1 MASKGISEFIHCIR
15 CGGEESLLHVIRD
28 CSWVKDSWAA
38 ANIPFLNGFV
48 SSFKDIIEFVW
59 SSCGSPETEK
69 LATICWQIWKCRN
82 DMIFRN
88 INTPPLICIGK
99 VVAWLKEYH
108 NAVCFHL
115 PVSKHSRDQER
126 WCGPPR
132 GVIKINFD
140 GACGGEGDRLGL
152 GFVAR
157 EYAGKSLM
165 TGSKTLYED
174 SAEDFEIRALS

>member
-1 MASKGISEFIHCIR
+1 
-15 CGGEESLLHVIRD
+15 
-28 CSWVKDSWAA
+28 
-38 ANIPFLNGFV
+38 
-48 SSFKDIIEFVW
+48 
-59 SSCGSPETEK
+59 
-69 LATICWQIWKCRN
+69 
-82 DMIFRN
+82 MIFRN

-174 SAEDFEIRALS
+174 SAEDFEIRALSQGMSVAKDQWWDCVSFEGDCKDNIAAVN